1 MNLIGTW
8 KGTKELYFKP
18 DDTPLHSESKL
29 IVTPLANGA
38 FLQLTYTWRYKDT
51 EHEGV
56 MLICTKGINQS
67 ATAAW
72 GDSFHQSGC
81 LMHLEGH
88 VDEEGGVDVK
98 GAYAAPPGPDWGWRI
113 VLHVEGADQLSITM
127 YNIWP
132 EGQEDLAV
140 RIPFYRD

>member
-8 KGTKELYFKP
+8 KGTKKLYFKP
-18 DDTPLHSESKL
+18 EDAPYESESTL
-29 IVTPLANGA
+29 VVTSLANGA

-56 MLICTKGINQS
+56 LLVCTKGVSQS

-81 LMHLEGH
+81 LMHLKGQMDGE
-88 VDEEGGVDVK
+88 GVDVT

-113 VLHVEGADQLSITM
+113 VLEAAGADRLSLTM

-140 RIPFYRD
+140 KIPFYRV